1 MTKKQEYKIGD
12 RVAKAT
18 SQYYENEYS
27 SAETVPLYYNPDGD
41 GLRLGEVTDISA
53 KGKITVKWDGS
64 YGRTETL
71 EAEDL
76 MTEEAGKARYS
87 ELEAE
92 FSVIE
97 KQVAAKVKEIAQ
109 GIREANALSKKV
121 GKPLAQMGYEIIYRD
136 LYKAMDDAGWNTS
149 SFGC

>member
-1 MTKKQEYKIGD
+1 MTQFKIGD

-18 SQYYENEYS
+18 AKFYEDEYS
-27 SAETVPLYYNPDGD
+27 SAQDVPLYYNPDGD
-41 GLRLGEVTDISA
+41 GLRVGEVTDISA

-71 EAEDL
+71 EAKDL

-97 KQVAAKVKEIAQ
+97 KQVAEKVKEIAVA
-109 GIREANALSKKV
+109 IREADALSRKV
-121 GKPLAQMGYEIIYRD
+121 GKPLAQMGYEIIYRN
-136 LYKAMDDAGWNTS
+136 LYDAMDDAGWNTS

>member
-1 MTKKQEYKIGD
+1 MTKKHEYKIGD

-18 SQYYENEYS
+18 ARSYEDEYS
-27 SAETVPLYYNPDGD
+27 EGKDVPIYYDPDGD

-53 KGKITVKWDGS
+53 KGKITVKWDGA
-64 YGRTETL
+64 YGRSEVL
-71 EAEDL
+71 EAKDL

-92 FSVIE
+92 FAVIE
-97 KQVAAKVKEIAQ
+97 KQIAAKVKEVAK
-109 GIREANALSKKV
+109 GIREADKLARKTGRPLS
-121 GKPLAQMGYEIIYRD
+121 QMGYDIIYRD
-136 LYKAMDDAGWNTS
+136 LYDAMDSAGWRTS

>member
-1 MTKKQEYKIGD
+1 MKTEFKIGD
-12 RVAKAT
+12 RVANAT
-18 SQYYENEYS
+18 SRYYENEYS
-27 SAETVPLYYNPDGD
+27 DAEIVPLFYNPDGD

-71 EAEDL
+71 EAKDL
-76 MTEEAGKARYS
+76 LTEEEGKARYS

-92 FSVIE
+92 FAVIE

>member
-18 SQYYENEYS
+18 ARFYENEY
-27 SAETVPLYYNPDGD
+27 AEAKVVPLYYDPDGD

-53 KGKITVKWDGS
+53 KGKITVKWDGT
-64 YGRTETL
+64 YGRSETL
-71 EAEDL
+71 ESKDL

-92 FSVIE
+92 FAVIE
-97 KQVAAKVKEIAQ
+97 KQVAAKVKEIAR

-121 GKPLAQMGYEIIYRD
+121 GKPLARMGYEIIYRD

>member
-1 MTKKQEYKIGD
+1 MKTYKIGD

-18 SQYYENEYS
+18 CKFYQNEYS
-27 SAETVPLYYNPDGD
+27 EAEIVPLMYDPDGD

-64 YGRTETL
+64 YGRTEIL
-71 EAEDL
+71 EAKDL
-76 MTEEAGKARYS
+76 MTEEEGKVRYS

-92 FSVIE
+92 FTVIE